1 MLTRPPAQ
9 MLAAAAACVAAF
21 AGLLALAYA
30 VPPAA
35 KIDAAAL
42 DGFAAV
48 GDNWRISQAAE
59 QIAHVFNPLP
69 FALMVIVVLAIA
81 LVTRGYRHTA
91 AAALLLVGANA
102 SSQFLKPV
110 LAHPRDLSEF
120 HHVSHLGPAAFPSG
134 HSTAAMSLA
143 LAAVLIAPR
152 AYRPLVALV
161 GLLVTLVVSASLL
174 VLSWHWPSDVVG
186 GYLLATAWCLVALA
200 ALRWASLRWPEK
212 GEMRKAAR
220 EAVAAPSPF
229 AVASAGLVI
238 LAVAAIALAARLDSL
253 SGYAQRHTSTVA
265 VAAAIVAS
273 AMALLAAVTALAAR
287 RQ

>member
-1 MLTRPPAQ
+1 

-21 AGLLALAYA
+21 AGLLALAYS

-35 KIDAAAL
+35 KIDGAAL

-48 GDNWRISQAAE
+48 GENWRIASTAHD
-59 QIAHVFNPLP
+59 IAHLFNPLP
-69 FALMVIVVLAIA
+69 FALMVIVLLAVA
-81 LVTRGYRHTA
+81 LATRGYRHA
-91 AAALLLVGANA
+91 AAAAVLLIGANA
-102 SSQFLKPV
+102 SSQLLKPL

-120 HHVSHLGPAAFPSG
+120 HHVTQLGPAAFPSG
-134 HSTAAMSLA
+134 HSTASMSLA

-152 AYRPLVALV
+152 AYRPLEALV
-161 GLLVTLVVSASLL
+161 GLLGTLVVSASLL

-200 ALRWASLRWPEK
+200 GLRWASIRWPER
-212 GEMRKAAR
+212 GDMRKAAR
-220 EAVAAPSPF
+220 EAVAAPSPV
-229 AVASAGLVI
+229 AVATTGLVV
-238 LAVAAIALAARLDSL
+238 LGVAAVALAARLDSL

-287 RQ
+287 RH